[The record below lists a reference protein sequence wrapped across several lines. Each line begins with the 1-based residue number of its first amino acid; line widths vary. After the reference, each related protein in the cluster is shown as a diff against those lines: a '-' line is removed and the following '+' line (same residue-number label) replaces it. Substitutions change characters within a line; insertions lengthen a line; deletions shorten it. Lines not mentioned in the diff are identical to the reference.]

1 MHDVTRVTRPMATG
15 CTQGIA
21 RTTASGYTS
30 DLTSSSPRESAMPS
44 PSVALVQPSRP
55 PRAEMRPAVCGLR
68 GHAFRQWVMRPTVE
82 CVPGVRARVRAVLRR
97 QGVSVDVE
105 DVLLLTV
112 TELVS
117 NAVRH
122 AATDWLCAAIT
133 FGREWIQL
141 DVSDGDPSLPGVGP
155 GADVEAEGGR
165 GLFIVDLLVAEARG
179 VLNAFPCGAGK
190 VVRVRIPA
198 VR

>member
-1 MHDVTRVTRPMATG
+1 
-15 CTQGIA
+15 
-21 RTTASGYTS
+21 
-30 DLTSSSPRESAMPS
+30 
-44 PSVALVQPSRP
+44 
-55 PRAEMRPAVCGLR
+55 
-68 GHAFRQWVMRPTVE
+68 MRPTVA
-82 CVPGVRARVRAVLRR
+82 CVPGVRARVRAALRR

-165 GLFIVDLLVAEARG
+165 GLFIVDLLVAEACG